1 MLTRLLVLQP
11 LPLHLETAS
20 TTRRAGG
27 GGLPQQ
33 PKVLPPPLASA
44 RSSQPPVSG
53 RRGLPL
59 QTLGAFRL
67 SWVFVRCS
75 CEGIRLSPWP
85 RLHPRGGVGRS
96 WEAKEVA
103 SPRIS
108 AAGQLAQG
116 GALWLTLKSACSSR
130 RGSLT
135 RPRMD
140 QVPLAGVRVHHQP
153 PHGLSPAVKRGGCS
167 GPGDMPTWPCPDA
180 LTPLPTIGGLLGAGP
195 GHRLK
200 GSCAPTGRAVED

>member
-1 MLTRLLVLQP
+1 MLP
-11 LPLHLETAS
+11 AS
-20 TTRRAGG
+20 SVVAGG
-27 GGLPQQ
+27 DGPGGWSGQDGYRCPSLSGVPVPDWCSPGSTCSSRSLCTWGPPAPLGGLGEEGCLSSPRCSL
-33 PKVLPPPLASA
+33 PRWPVL
-44 RSSQPPVSG
+44 
-53 RRGLPL
+53 GLPSPQC

-116 GALWLTLKSACSSR
+116 GALWLTLQSACSSR

-135 RPRMD
+135 RP
-140 QVPLAGVRVHHQP
+140 
-153 PHGLSPAVKRGGCS
+153 
-167 GPGDMPTWPCPDA
+167 
-180 LTPLPTIGGLLGAGP
+180 
-195 GHRLK
+195 
-200 GSCAPTGRAVED
+200 